1 MNLTPVGSFITE
13 PLIIM
18 SHASSET
25 EKQLDV
31 IEKDALEMGKNLPL
45 GKQDLYKAMVRQG
58 VNQIRG
64 QIAAMRS
71 QGKTDYEIS
80 RAVKVLVQDFKAS
93 NDNFIQK
100 NQIYTNAKNE
110 VLSNF
115 HHTNNSLNSLNS
127 NFSKIKRLDFV
138 YEEEDEDPLALDI
151 MEERKTSYA
160 RCLLTSMDMDSPLG
174 AMPCLAHHEKGLT
187 KEQKKELSDF
197 TANAMKGNAINSLA
211 SVPALISKVANAA
224 VGGVVKGLA
233 LSAMSEAVLMSD
245 PYNYDHLIKEGR
257 RALNG
262 ENMEVNQA
270 MVDAMPN
277 WMIST
282 AKTIK
287 NWDEQLNQLDKHMQ
301 DKYRTIPGIVHDGIF
316 GTAEI
321 GLMAA
326 SVPVVKGTVCMAK
339 GIARIAGTSSQ
350 LIRGSFPTFSNAHSL
365 YLDLLKASVVPSL
378 QPAYA
383 FFSQPVLKLFKSIFK
398 VTSLPKTPHLLRNCG
413 KNECAG
419 KFIRDM
425 KEFSSLPN
433 MISEKTKKEM
443 VLVQY
448 HGSGVVG
455 VDRSHNWWMVPNEAN
470 YFHTLEE
477 VMNKAGLL
485 TSFGERNF
493 VSVARI
499 PKGEQLTFLSGKA
512 GKQIDAITGEIRPGG
527 ATQLRIK
534 DFKAE
539 WIRETKKLPDVEKLE
554 KVASPKVNPFTIV
567 SKDHFHNR
575 QITKRTKMIPE
586 DIGISSLEYLKD
598 KRPFYHSAYHLEGWM
613 TLKKDVFNIT
623 LESIE
628 VPKGRLSN
636 WLTVMSNFKEIAKA
650 NQAKVLQ
657 FEAQIVNEK
666 LLQVMTKYYGEPSI
680 VLKKRYHDLIEYQ
693 VFKIPL

>member
-1 MNLTPVGSFITE
+1 MEFSPLFGSFNPQSQIGNFSSTADSVE
-13 PLIIM
+13 PEL
-18 SHASSET
+18 ASF
-25 EKQLDV
+25 EKQ
-31 IEKDALEMGKNLPL
+31 ALEEGGHLPKH
-45 GKQDLYKAMVRQG
+45 KQDLYKAMVRQSI
-58 VNQIRG
+58 NQIRG
-64 QIAAMRS
+64 QISAMRS
-71 QGKTDYEIS
+71 RGKTEYEIS
-80 RAVKVLVQDFKAS
+80 RAVKVLVQDFKIS
-93 NDNFIQK
+93 NDSFIQK
-100 NQIYTNAKNE
+100 NQIYNSAKAE

-115 HHTNNSLNSLNS
+115 HHTNFKLSNLDS
-127 NFSKIKRLDFV
+127 NFGKIKRLNFEM
-138 YEEEDEDPLALDI
+138 EEEEEPLVDMEKKKSEFAGCMQMVDP
-151 MEERKTSYA
+151 EY
-160 RCLLTSMDMDSPLG
+160 PLG
-174 AMPCLAHHEKGLT
+174 AEKCYSTLSKDMTDAQKMELNDFIPRAITGQAIDGLATL
-187 KEQKKELSDF
+187 
-197 TANAMKGNAINSLA
+197 
-211 SVPALISKVANAA
+211 PAVTSKVISAVVGTVFKTLFWIGADSAA
-224 VGGVVKGLA
+224 SENPVTYFKTMKETAKVVEGQHPEFNILVKEKTPA
-233 LSAMSEAVLMSD
+233 WLM
-245 PYNYDHLIKEGR
+245 
-257 RALNG
+257 
-262 ENMEVNQA
+262 
-270 MVDAMPN
+270 
-277 WMIST
+277 ST

-287 NWDEQLNQLDKHMQ
+287 NWDEQLNELDKYMQ

-316 GTAEI
+316 GTAEL

-326 SVPVVKGTVCMAK
+326 TVPVVKGTVYMAK
-339 GIARIAGTSSQ
+339 GITRIAGTSSQ
-350 LIRGSFPTFSNAHSL
+350 FIRGSFPTFSNAPSF
-365 YLDLLKASVVPSL
+365 YLNLLKGSIVPSL

-383 FFSQPVLKLFKSIFK
+383 FSSQPVLKLFKSIFRVASMAK
-398 VTSLPKTPHLLRNCG
+398 NPNLLRNCG

-433 MISEKTKKEM
+433 MISEKTKREM

-448 HGSGVVG
+448 HGSGEVG
-455 VDRSHNWWMVPNEAN
+455 VDRSLNWWMVPNEAN
-470 YFHTLEE
+470 YLHTLEE

-485 TSFGERNF
+485 TSFGERNS
-493 VSVARI
+493 VTVARI

-527 ATQLRIK
+527 ATQLRFK

-539 WIRETKKLPDVEKLE
+539 WIRETKKLPNVEKLE

-598 KRPFYHSAYHLEGWM
+598 KRPFFHSAYHLEGWM

-650 NQAKVLQ
+650 NQANFLQ
-657 FEAQIVNEK
+657 FEAQIINEK